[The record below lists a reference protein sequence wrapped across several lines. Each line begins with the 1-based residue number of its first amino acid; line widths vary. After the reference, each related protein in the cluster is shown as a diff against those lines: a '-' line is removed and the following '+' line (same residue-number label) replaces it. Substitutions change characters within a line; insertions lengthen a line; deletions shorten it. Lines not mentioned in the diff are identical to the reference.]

1 MHTTKIIFKVVL
13 TFIILNI
20 SFQSLTTANDSISD
34 FQIEG
39 MSIGESALDFYS
51 RVEILKGTKQYFK
64 SDRYTIVEIKKNLKL
79 YDLLQFTFLTN
90 DKTKDITSLSG
101 IVYYRENIKNC
112 YDEIDNIY
120 RDVKQIFPNF
130 RDDGKLTYKHSADK
144 SGKSSIT
151 DYVLISNNKDEIQI
165 GCTDFSKIHGGD
177 DHLNIAIKTLGYR
190 KFLQNEAY

>member
-1 MHTTKIIFKVVL
+1 MVKSLL
-13 TFIILNI
+13 TLIILLILN
-20 SFQSLTTANDSISD
+20 SVSANADKIND

-39 MSIGESALDFYS
+39 ISIGESALDFYS
-51 RVEILKGTKQYFK
+51 KIEILKGTKQYFK
-64 SDRYTIVEIKKNLKL
+64 NDRYTIVEIKKNLNL
-79 YDLLQFTFLTN
+79 YDVLQFTFLTN
-90 DKTKDITSLSG
+90 DRTKDITSLSG

-120 RDVKQIFPNF
+120 KDVKQIFPNF
-130 RDDGKLTYKHSADK
+130 RDDGKLTYKHNSDK

-177 DHLNIAIKTLGYR
+177 DHLNIAIKTQGYR
-190 KFLQNEAY
+190 EFLHNEAY

>member
-1 MHTTKIIFKVVL
+1 MKLIIITLYFLFLFQNFTKADDIR
-13 TFIILNI
+13 
-20 SFQSLTTANDSISD
+20 D

-39 MSIGESALDFYS
+39 ISIGDSALDFYS
-51 RVEILKGTKQYFK
+51 KIEILKGTKQYFK
-64 SDRYTIVEIKKNLKL
+64 SDRYTIVEIKKNLNL
-79 YDLLQFTFLTN
+79 YDVLQFTFLTN
-90 DKTKDITSLSG
+90 DRTKDITSLSG

-120 RDVKQIFPNF
+120 KDVKQIFPNF
-130 RDDGKLTYKHSADK
+130 RDDGKLTYKHNSDK

-177 DHLNIAIKTLGYR
+177 DHLNIAIKTRGYR
-190 KFLQNEAY
+190 KFLENEAY

>member
-1 MHTTKIIFKVVL
+1 MRFLLSIVLFIFS
-13 TFIILNI
+13 I
-20 SFQSLTTANDSISD
+20 QSLTKADDISD

-39 MSIGESALDFYS
+39 ISIGESALDFYTKI
-51 RVEILKGTKQYFK
+51 EILKGTKQYFK
-64 SDRYTIVEIKKNLKL
+64 NDRYTIVEIKKNLNL
-79 YDLLQFTFLTN
+79 YDVLQFTFLTN

-101 IVYYRENIKNC
+101 IIFYRENIKNC

-120 RDVKQIFPNF
+120 KDVKKIFPNF
-130 RDDGKLTYKHSADK
+130 QDDGKLTYKHSADK

-165 GCTDFSKIHGGD
+165 GCTDFSKIHGGN

>member
-1 MHTTKIIFKVVL
+1 MKRLQSYLFLVLVLIFSL
-13 TFIILNI
+13 
-20 SFQSLTTANDSISD
+20 QSLTKADEISD

-39 MSIGESALDFYS
+39 ISIGDSALDFYS
-51 RVEILKGTKQYFK
+51 KIEILKGTKQYFK

-130 RDDGKLTYKHSADK
+130 RDDGKLTYKHNSDK

-177 DHLNIAIKTLGYR
+177 DHLNIAIKTHGYR
-190 KFLQNEAY
+190 KFLRNEAY